1 VLATAAATFLILILA
16 AVIFGDT
23 KFFAS
28 EKNRATDKMK
38 KDDERQHDLPAVQ
51 TRLNRAPSGAH

>member
-1 VLATAAATFLILILA
+1 VLATADATFLILA

-28 EKNRATDKMK
+28 EKNRATDKK

-51 TRLNRAPSGAH
+51 TPLNRAPSGVH